1 MQLRTFLSRIKATT
15 ESSMEKSQ
23 NMPSDSSENMVQIQV
38 PSTHTQGEIL
48 FTFQDGG
55 KLNDNGR

>member
-1 MQLRTFLSRIKATT
+1 
-15 ESSMEKSQ
+15 MEKSQ

-38 PSTHTQGEIL
+38 PSTHTQGEIP